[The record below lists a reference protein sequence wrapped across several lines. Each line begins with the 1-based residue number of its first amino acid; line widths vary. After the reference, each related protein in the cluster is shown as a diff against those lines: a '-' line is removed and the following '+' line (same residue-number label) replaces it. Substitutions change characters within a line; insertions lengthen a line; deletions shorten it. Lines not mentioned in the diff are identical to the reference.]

1 MTSNSTYASAP
12 YQIIES
18 DSMGLRALLWKY
30 VKNWPWF
37 LFSMGLM
44 LSVAYF
50 YLSVKQPIYR
60 IQASLLVQD
69 ENKGNEPSSPL
80 KEADGFAS
88 KKVVENEIVI
98 LQSFKLMDRVVRKL
112 HLDVNYYR
120 EGRFSKK
127 DIYNES
133 PIELIIERAVP
144 TLYGEPLKVMFLSDH
159 AVLLN
164 EQPYPLNQSV
174 ETPYGRLRFRTRQP
188 VSKATKPLVIEAWK
202 QSWAVYTYLDNLTA
216 EQTSKT
222 STVVQLALNDAVP
235 ARGESV
241 LNQLIDE
248 YNQAAITDK
257 NKVAANTLNFIEDR
271 LSIISRE
278 LNDVEKHVE
287 NYKSN
292 EGITDLSVQ
301 SESFL
306 QTVQQND
313 ALLNQVNVQ
322 LAVLNDLNDYIS
334 NESADHRGSTPATV
348 GLNDPVLLGLI
359 EKLSQLELQRDQT
372 ARTTSEQNPM
382 LETLDS
388 QIKVTKNNIAGN
400 VRTIKAMLLSS
411 QQQYK
416 NKNSEVEAAIRRIPQ
431 KERSLLN
438 ITRQQTIKNDL
449 YTYLLQKREET
460 AVAFASAISDSR
472 TIDAAQSSDLPI
484 KPAPMTI
491 YALFGF
497 LGMLLPIALITGRNV
512 LNNRVTRRIDV
523 EEATQVPIL
532 GELVRKRESGSI
544 VITPASRSLIAEQI
558 RTLRVKLQ
566 SAPGGTDRDQVVLF
580 TSSIS
585 GEGKSFI
592 SLNLGLSL
600 AMVDKPT
607 VILDMDLRFPKL
619 HKLFNLH
626 KATGI
631 SDYLLGEATL
641 DEVLQPVPGYPNY
654 FVISSGITSTNPSEL
669 LSNPRLEQLIQELR
683 ERFAYVII
691 DTPPVGLVSDA
702 QLIAPLADTTFF
714 VVRHDVTLKNHLKM
728 INTLYQERRFQKLN
742 IILNAVEDSD
752 SYHHSDS
759 YKNSYAYESAGKRRW
774 SFKQ

>member
-50 YLSVKQPIYR
+50 YLSVKQPIYK

-69 ENKGNEPSSPL
+69 ENKGNEQSGPL

-188 VSKATKPLVIEAWK
+188 VSKATEPLVIEAWK

-348 GLNDPVLLGLI
+348 GLNDPVLLALI

-566 SAPGGTDRDQVVLF
+566 SAPNGTNRDQVILF

-683 ERFAYVII
+683 ERFAYIII